1 MGDYEYEGEAYERYA
16 GDQSDTEE
24 SSEEADESTEYVS
37 EYAGIHRAMLLLILV
52 LIIGIVLL
60 GLFIVMRPA
69 PVVVPTLK
77 PPWLG

>member
-1 MGDYEYEGEAYERYA
+1 MGDYEYEGEAYERYE
-16 GDQSDTEE
+16 GDQSEE
-24 SSEEADESTEYVS
+24 SSEEADENTEYVS

-77 PPWLG
+77 PPWLV